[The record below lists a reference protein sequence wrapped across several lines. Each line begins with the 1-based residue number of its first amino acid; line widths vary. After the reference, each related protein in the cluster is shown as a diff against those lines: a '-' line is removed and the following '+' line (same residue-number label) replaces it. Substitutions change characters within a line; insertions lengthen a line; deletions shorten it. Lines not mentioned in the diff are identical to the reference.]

1 MLTLRKK
8 NGSSDGSIA
17 GVVSQAKNRVK
28 RLMGRFIISTNKQK
42 AENTKEKNKVNK
54 AHQFPYAYSQSFP
67 KKKDSYKNKS
77 FVWNKPFLA
86 SSKTQLKSK
95 IKGIKNQGGKK
106 AFKTKFIRKTLPFIR
121 KKLCVTVGSFRRYY
135 KTIITLNQLKQYEMF
150 AKTPFVNNQ
159 LADIIFFISPEKNQ
173 NLVDQANSL
182 KIPTIGIVSGSGCS
196 KTRQNCNNFRFKDSV
211 YYPILGNPYSDFFTR
226 AVIGLFIKILRVG
239 RYTTVSKP
247 PYFLRRKIKRDTP
260 GATS

>member
-1 MLTLRKK
+1 
-8 NGSSDGSIA
+8 
-17 GVVSQAKNRVK
+17 
-28 RLMGRFIISTNKQK
+28 MGRFIISTNKQK

-54 AHQFPYAYSQSFP
+54 AHQFPYAYSHSFP

-95 IKGIKNQGGKK
+95 IKGIQNQGGKK